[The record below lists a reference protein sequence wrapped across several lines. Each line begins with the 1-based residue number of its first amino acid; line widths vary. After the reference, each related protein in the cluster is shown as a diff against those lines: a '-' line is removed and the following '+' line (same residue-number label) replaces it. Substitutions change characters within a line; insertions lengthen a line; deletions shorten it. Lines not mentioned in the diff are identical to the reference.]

1 MKLFIESWRKFLK
14 ESQDSDLAYDYVYR
28 YEDLRVSFAK
38 KLAEILF
45 VYQGK
50 NSISQVPLNDRIKL
64 AAQPSAQ
71 VQIQD
76 GVTVATPTEEEI
88 NLFRQDAEMLFDAME
103 ADKAMVDT
111 QIDDV
116 AKKVDKYIDLFINL
130 SNDSPD
136 DSYDGRLQY
145 IKDLRLQT
153 GYEEDP
159 IYNDEQRDFVKSLIV
174 KPLKGAKDPKHPFPV
189 GSVKDRTMKK
199 LGLTGLLQ
207 PLRKDFKPTR
217 KGGLAKRSIS
227 KYNDA
232 LAKIWDSMSDVKL
245 KDTHEDAMSKLGP
258 LADVIFV
265 PKTKKYK
272 VVIPRGEKDF
282 KRKFD
287 NETTDYIPVSEFLK
301 DKHQVALLHYFNPDN
316 LRDNIEIAE
325 DGANALQDQI
335 QDLLSQLKATEDEM
349 EQRIIR
355 GQVDKLSLERNI
367 KRKRA
372 RMLRKDMAMYRQG
385 FENRLQGME
394 GALPLPRP
402 YGTMQ
407 YSGYAQQT
415 GFRNLGFGGMMA
427 NIFKDTGVKDR
438 TTEDEDDVLR
448 TLEYY
453 LEAVG
458 DELPNPVQ
466 EVYDNMDEN
475 DKVTF
480 QSMLFRNYIHGQK
493 LAVQPQTDDPE
504 EPEERPDEIESLDD
518 LSMDDLSDLM
528 DQLNFADAPV
538 QGTGED
544 GDIDIDDPANIKWM
558 VGEINKMLRLEES

>member
-1 MKLFIESWRKFLK
+1 
-14 ESQDSDLAYDYVYR
+14 
-28 YEDLRVSFAK
+28 
-38 KLAEILF
+38 
-45 VYQGK
+45 
-50 NSISQVPLNDRIKL
+50 
-64 AAQPSAQ
+64 
-71 VQIQD
+71 
-76 GVTVATPTEEEI
+76 
-88 NLFRQDAEMLFDAME
+88 
-103 ADKAMVDT
+103 
-111 QIDDV
+111 
-116 AKKVDKYIDLFINL
+116 
-130 SNDSPD
+130 
-136 DSYDGRLQY
+136 
-145 IKDLRLQT
+145 
-153 GYEEDP
+153 
-159 IYNDEQRDFVKSLIV
+159 
-174 KPLKGAKDPKHPFPV
+174 
-189 GSVKDRTMKK
+189 
-199 LGLTGLLQ
+199 
-207 PLRKDFKPTR
+207 
-217 KGGLAKRSIS
+217 
-227 KYNDA
+227 
-232 LAKIWDSMSDVKL
+232 

-287 NETTDYIPVSEFLK
+287 NETTEYIPVSEFLK

-335 QDLLSQLKATEDEM
+335 QNLVGQLKATEDEM

-355 GQVDKLSLERNI
+355 GRIDKLSLERNI

-466 EVYDNMDEN
+466 EAYDNMDEN
-475 DKVTF
+475 DKVAF

-493 LAVQPQTDDPE
+493 LAVQPQTDEPE
-504 EPEERPDEIESLDD
+504 EPEERPDEIESL
-518 LSMDDLSDLM
+518 
-528 DQLNFADAPV
+528 
-538 QGTGED
+538 
-544 GDIDIDDPANIKWM
+544 
-558 VGEINKMLRLEES
+558 